1 MILPAIWIA
10 VCAAAPTVES
20 VLKRMASLSIPD
32 TADYRAV
39 TTVRSAAVATTVSMH
54 VIQAGRNLRRMEL
67 DAGGRR
73 NVLVTNGS
81 RSSSTDLAT
90 GKSVALPSLPQAE
103 DPVEAMKRF
112 MGSRW
117 DTPVPRGGD
126 QWEMRQIVDG
136 DSTTLSRS
144 LIWDDAAGEV
154 RSLEQ
159 IGRSRDTTHIG
170 FKWIRVD
177 GRTVPSS
184 ITVAHSAGMGAIHAE
199 TVFSGWMFPRSIP
212 SSLFT
217 IR

>member
-73 NVLVTNGS
+73 SVLVTNGS

-90 GKSVALPSLPQAE
+90 GKSVTLPSLPQAG
-103 DPVEAMKRF
+103 DPVEAMNRF

-117 DTPVPRGGD
+117 NTPVPRGGD
-126 QWEMRQIVDG
+126 RWEMRQIVDG

-159 IGRSRDTTHIG
+159 IGRSRDTTRIG
-170 FKWIRVD
+170 FEWIRVG

-199 TVFSGWMFPRSIP
+199 TVFSGWTFPRSIP
-212 SSLFT
+212 SSIFT